1 MEAMVTLPS
10 SPQHSETTY
19 RTTRDLTA
27 AQRRLLQIMHELQFG
42 RVENMRVQAGQPV
55 LDASLKIVR
64 VVRLGGEGRTTHFP
78 IGDEFELKQA
88 VRDLFDELARL
99 HNGIIVRLE
108 FRHGLP
114 SLLETTAPTSD
125 S

>member
-1 MEAMVTLPS
+1 MDEIVTIPA
-10 SPQHSETTY
+10 SPQQSETTY

-27 AQRRLLQIMHELQFG
+27 AQRRLLQIMREHRFG

-64 VVRLGGEGRTTHFP
+64 VVRLGAEGSPTHFP
-78 IGDEFELKQA
+78 IGDEFELKQC
-88 VRDLFDELARL
+88 VLDLFEELTTLR
-99 HNGIIVRLE
+99 NGTIVKLE

-114 SLLETTAPTSD
+114 CLLETMPSE
-125 S
+125 